1 VNATISP
8 MVGAVGSFWIV
19 SQPASQYTNAGVML
33 KIEPMIMKNQRPT
46 MAWRICNAASLA
58 FRPRNRPIDA
68 SCWPNVLDSRIP
80 LTLSVSSV
88 SADISASDFWVSVD
102 TSRRT
107 LPTRYVRYMK
117 NGSRPSDRT
126 VSRQS
131 MRTIAMTVLIA
142 IARLLVTEL
151 AVSVT
156 TDWTPPTSLAR
167 RLWISPV
174 RVSVKKRRGIDCR
187 CA

>member
-1 VNATISP
+1 
-8 MVGAVGSFWIV
+8 
-19 SQPASQYTNAGVML
+19 ML
-33 KIEPMIMKNQRPT
+33 KIVPMIMKNQRPT
-46 MAWRICNAASLA
+46 IAWRIWSAASRALSS
-58 FRPRNRPIDA
+58 RNRLIDA
-68 SCWPNVLDSRIP
+68 VLLAERLRQQDPADAEASPRSCAV
-80 LTLSVSSV
+80 
-88 SADISASDFWVSVD
+88 ISASDFWVSPL

-107 LPTRYVRYMK
+107 LPTRNVRYMK
-117 NGSRPSDRT
+117 NGSRPSDRS

-131 MRTIAMTVLIA
+131 MRNIAMTVLIA

-156 TDWTPPTSLAR
+156 TDWTPPTSLAS

-174 RVSVKKRRGIDCR
+174 RVSVKNRSGMRWR